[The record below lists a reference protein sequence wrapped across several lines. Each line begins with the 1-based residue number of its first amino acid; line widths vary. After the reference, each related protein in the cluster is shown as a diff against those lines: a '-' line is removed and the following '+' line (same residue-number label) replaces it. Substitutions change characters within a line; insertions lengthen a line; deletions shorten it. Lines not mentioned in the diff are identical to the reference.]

1 MATNLLARLAVLP
14 PEEAVAYMQA
24 RGLLTPTFDWRD
36 LWQEEHAAQFTVSRL
51 ARLDLLQAMYD
62 GITLSVKGELGRRDF
77 LRGIKDILVT
87 EGWWGEKEA
96 IDPKTGEKL
105 LTTFDAD
112 RLKLIYDINTRQAYA
127 AGQWQRIERNAATSP
142 YIRYVTKRDER
153 VRASHRAWDN
163 VTLPVGHPFWDTHTP
178 MNGWRCRCRI
188 VSLSQAEYD
197 KGLSPTGKALVKDA
211 PPEEFVGW
219 ENKKTGEITQVSK
232 GIDPGFDYNPGKA
245 AMRAANLEKVAQD
258 KLARVA
264 GPIRKEAEK
273 DFADNGGMKNTRANS
288 EAIKFVSSS
297 LEKPRSK
304 QKPYVLGSIEDAAIT
319 RASLLGV
326 DLIGKRLALDH
337 DGIIHTIKKHGGE
350 SEMLRGQEAITPD
363 DIALFQDLFNAAE
376 LKIGDPSMARDGTKL
391 IEGIV
396 SFDGYLYTVIAKV
409 RRMFVVP
416 FTMHKSK
423 LK

>member
-245 AMRAANLEKVAQD
+245 AMRAANLDKMAQD

-273 DFADNGGMKNTRANS
+273 DFADNGGMDIKSFVKESLRVADKKVEINFGEVAN
-288 EAIKFVSSS
+288 AALIKGQTGID
-297 LEKPRSK
+297 LAGYERTLDN
-304 QKPYVLGSIEDAAIT
+304 Y
-319 RASLLGV
+319 GV
-326 DLIGKRLALDH
+326 R
-337 DGIIHTIKKHGGE
+337 HTIKKHGNE
-350 SEMLRGQEAITPD
+350 LAEAPRGQIAVTADDFDLIPLITSEPD
-363 DIALFQDLFNAAE
+363 RVFLDGKN
-376 LKIGDPSMARDGTKL
+376 KVGRDVIVYTKL
-391 IEGIV
+391 I
-396 SFDGYLYTVIAKV
+396 DGVGYRYVEEIRNKGKRVALDSLRKKTGAW
-409 RRMFVVP
+409 
-416 FTMHKSK
+416 SS
-423 LK
+423 